1 MPAAKNYFQDRLVLL
16 LLSINAFLTLL
27 ATLSVLF
34 RLQGAGASNGFIVQY
49 RANVGISGFKT
60 GSVLSL
66 ISFIGFALIVFAANT
81 VLSMRTYHIRKQLA
95 VVVLGLGTL
104 LLILNIIVG
113 NALLVLR

>member
-16 LLSINAFLTLL
+16 LLSVNAFLTLL

-34 RLQGAGASNGFIVQY
+34 RLQGAGSNGFIIQY

-60 GSVLSL
+60 GSILSL
-66 ISFIGFALIVFAANT
+66 ISFIGFALIIFVANT
-81 VLSMRTYHIRKQLA
+81 ALSMRTYQIRKQLA
-95 VVVLGLGTL
+95 VVILGLGTL
-104 LLILNIIVG
+104 LLVLNIIVG

>member
-1 MPAAKNYFQDRLVLL
+1 MPAAKNYFQDRIVLL

-34 RLQGAGASNGFIVQY
+34 RLQGAGTNGFIVQY

-60 GSVLSL
+60 GSILSL
-66 ISFIGFALIVFAANT
+66 VSFIGFAILVFGANT
-81 VLSMRTYHIRKQLA
+81 ALSMRTYPIRKQLA
-95 VVVLGLGTL
+95 IVILGLGSL
-104 LLILNIIVG
+104 LLVLNIIVG

>member
-1 MPAAKNYFQDRLVLL
+1 MPAAKNYFQDRIVLL

-34 RLQGAGASNGFIVQY
+34 RLQGAGTNGFIVQY

-60 GSVLSL
+60 GSILSL
-66 ISFIGFALIVFAANT
+66 VSFIGFAILVFAANT

-95 VVVLGLGTL
+95 VVILGLGTL
-104 LLILNIIVG
+104 LLVINIIVG
-113 NALLVLR
+113 NALLILR

>member
-16 LLSINAFLTLL
+16 LLSVNAFLAFL

-34 RLQGAGASNGFIVQY
+34 RLQGAGSNGFIVQY

-60 GSVLSL
+60 GSALSL
-66 ISFIGFALIVFAANT
+66 ISFIGFALLVFIANT
-81 VLSMRTYHIRKQLA
+81 VLSIRTYPIRKQLA

-104 LLILNIIVG
+104 LLILDIIVG

>member
-16 LLSINAFLTLL
+16 LLSVNAFLTLL

-34 RLQGAGASNGFIVQY
+34 RLQGAGSNGFIVQY

-66 ISFIGFALIVFAANT
+66 VSFIGYALIVFTANT
-81 VLSMRTYHIRKQLA
+81 VLSIRTYPIRKQLA